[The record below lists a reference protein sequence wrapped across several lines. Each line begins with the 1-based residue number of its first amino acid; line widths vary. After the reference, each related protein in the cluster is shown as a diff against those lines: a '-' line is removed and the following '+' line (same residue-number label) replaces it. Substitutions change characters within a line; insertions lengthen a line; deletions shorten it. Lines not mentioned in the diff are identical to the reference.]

1 MKKLFSILT
10 AAAVM
15 ASMAAVPASAAEYGT
30 LTMDTQSYIMAPGD
44 IYDFR
49 AKVEG
54 GDLRQEEVVVSD
66 SRTGSVVQLS
76 RVPGTDKYRIKAVNE
91 GVCWVVAEVR
101 GTHASIRVEVK
112 KGAVQC
118 GVATRSITQVPISSS
133 SADNNNTSSESDGS
147 SGGSATVIDITPEGA
162 NEGGGFT
169 VDVRYP
175 EGTPVIDADTEDE
188 DVPEGINEARPGST
202 YGAAEIFAADIQDYD
217 RGLLIGGTTAGYGV
231 QTEVAPLSDGS
242 AVILPTAR
250 YIRVDGTEI
259 HGAGISPDMEI
270 SLNEEQQAQFN
281 RESLALSDDPQAL
294 AAVTALMR
302 QGADVAEPPGTVSS
316 SAEEPSGDDASG
328 AESSGGEAAGTEGSS
343 GTEAAAESS
352 SAS

>member
-15 ASMAAVPASAAEYGT
+15 ASMAAVPASAAAYGT

-112 KGAVQC
+112 AGAEQG
-118 GVATRSITQVPISSS
+118 GVATRSITQVPVSSS
-133 SADNNNTSSESDGS
+133 STDNNDNSSGS
-147 SGGSATVIDITPEGA
+147 SGGSITAIDIVPDSVKNPDQQQG
-162 NEGGGFT
+162 
-169 VDVRYP
+169 
-175 EGTPVIDADTEDE
+175 TEDNPLVTE
-188 DVPEGINEARPGST
+188 PTKESIPDGINDEYAQ
-202 YGAAEIFAADIQDYD
+202 EIFKY
-217 RGLLIGGTTAGYGV
+217 T
-231 QTEVAPLSDGS
+231 
-242 AVILPTAR
+242 
-250 YIRVDGTEI
+250 
-259 HGAGISPDMEI
+259 
-270 SLNEEQQAQFN
+270 NEE
-281 RESLALSDDPQAL
+281 RENAGL
-294 AAVTALMR
+294 
-302 QGADVAEPPGTVSS
+302 EPL
-316 SAEEPSGDDASG
+316 EWNDNL
-328 AESSGGEAAGTEGSS
+328 
-343 GTEAAAESS
+343 TEAAQIRAEEITEKYSHERPNGKWAMEEWYFDGFHAENIVIAVS
-352 SAS
+352 PKDAVNRWMISTQGHRETLLDEDFHSMAVGCYVKENLLYCVQLFSTDEI

>member
-15 ASMAAVPASAAEYGT
+15 ASMAAVPASAAAYGT

-188 DVPEGINEARPGST
+188 DVPEGINEEYAE
-202 YGAAEIFAADIQDYD
+202 EIFKY
-217 RGLLIGGTTAGYGV
+217 T
-231 QTEVAPLSDGS
+231 
-242 AVILPTAR
+242 
-250 YIRVDGTEI
+250 
-259 HGAGISPDMEI
+259 
-270 SLNEEQQAQFN
+270 NEE
-281 RESLALSDDPQAL
+281 RENAGL
-294 AAVTALMR
+294 
-302 QGADVAEPPGTVSS
+302 EPL
-316 SAEEPSGDDASG
+316 EWNDNL
-328 AESSGGEAAGTEGSS
+328 
-343 GTEAAAESS
+343 TEAAQIRAEELTVKFSHERPNGEWAMEEWYFEGAHGEICTTASSPQNAVELWMESS
-352 SAS
+352 EHRRIMLDEDLKSVAVGCYVNQYGKLYCVELLSGNEV

>member
-133 SADNNNTSSESDGS
+133 SADNDNNSSGS
-147 SGGSATVIDITPEGA
+147 SGGATAIDIVPDSVKNPDPQQG
-162 NEGGGFT
+162 
-169 VDVRYP
+169 
-175 EGTPVIDADTEDE
+175 TEDNPLVTE
-188 DVPEGINEARPGST
+188 PTKESIPDGINDEYAQEIFKYTNEERENAGLEPLEWNDNLTEAAHIRAEEITEKFSHDRPNNDP
-202 YGAAEIFAADIQDYD
+202 YEFYFMGAHAEIITGAVSAQDAVN
-217 RGLLIGGTTAGYGV
+217 RWM
-231 QTEVAPLSDGS
+231 LSDGHREAMLYEDFHSVAVGCYVKNGILYCVELLS
-242 AVILPTAR
+242 ADEV
-250 YIRVDGTEI
+250 
-259 HGAGISPDMEI
+259 
-270 SLNEEQQAQFN
+270 
-281 RESLALSDDPQAL
+281 
-294 AAVTALMR
+294 
-302 QGADVAEPPGTVSS
+302 
-316 SAEEPSGDDASG
+316 
-328 AESSGGEAAGTEGSS
+328 
-343 GTEAAAESS
+343 
-352 SAS
+352 

>member
-76 RVPGTDKYRIKAVNE
+76 CVPGTDKYRIKAVNE

-112 KGAVQC
+112 AGAEQG

-133 SADNNNTSSESDGS
+133 STSSS
-147 SGGSATVIDITPEGA
+147 SGGSITAIDIVPDSVKNPDPQQG
-162 NEGGGFT
+162 
-169 VDVRYP
+169 
-175 EGTPVIDADTEDE
+175 TEDNPLVTE
-188 DVPEGINEARPGST
+188 PTKESIPDGINDEYAQ
-202 YGAAEIFAADIQDYD
+202 EIFKY
-217 RGLLIGGTTAGYGV
+217 T
-231 QTEVAPLSDGS
+231 
-242 AVILPTAR
+242 
-250 YIRVDGTEI
+250 
-259 HGAGISPDMEI
+259 
-270 SLNEEQQAQFN
+270 NEE
-281 RESLALSDDPQAL
+281 REKAGL
-294 AAVTALMR
+294 
-302 QGADVAEPPGTVSS
+302 EPL
-316 SAEEPSGDDASG
+316 EWNDNL
-328 AESSGGEAAGTEGSS
+328 
-343 GTEAAAESS
+343 TEAAQIRAEEITEKFSHTRPNGES
-352 SAS
+352 PLEEWYFDGAHAEILTVATTTPDAVDRWMRSEKGHREIMLDEDFHSVAVGCYVKNGVLYCVELLSADEV

>member
-101 GTHASIRVEVK
+101 GTHASIRVEVR

-133 SADNNNTSSESDGS
+133 SANNNNTSSESDGS

-188 DVPEGINEARPGST
+188 DVPEGINEEYAE
-202 YGAAEIFAADIQDYD
+202 EIFKY
-217 RGLLIGGTTAGYGV
+217 T
-231 QTEVAPLSDGS
+231 
-242 AVILPTAR
+242 
-250 YIRVDGTEI
+250 
-259 HGAGISPDMEI
+259 
-270 SLNEEQQAQFN
+270 NEE
-281 RESLALSDDPQAL
+281 RENAGL
-294 AAVTALMR
+294 
-302 QGADVAEPPGTVSS
+302 EPL
-316 SAEEPSGDDASG
+316 EWNDNL
-328 AESSGGEAAGTEGSS
+328 
-343 GTEAAAESS
+343 TEAAQIRAEELTVKFSHTRPNGEDGREEWFWDGAHGEIITTASS
-352 SAS
+352 PKNAMKLWMDSDAHKNAILDEHFKSVAIGCYVNQYGKLYCVQLLSSDEV

>member
-1 MKKLFSILT
+1 MVYFMGGISMKKLFSILT

-133 SADNNNTSSESDGS
+133 STDNNDNSSGS
-147 SGGSATVIDITPEGA
+147 SGGSITAIDIVPDSVKNPDQQQG
-162 NEGGGFT
+162 
-169 VDVRYP
+169 
-175 EGTPVIDADTEDE
+175 TEDNPLVTE
-188 DVPEGINEARPGST
+188 PTKESIPDGINDEYAQ
-202 YGAAEIFAADIQDYD
+202 EIFKY
-217 RGLLIGGTTAGYGV
+217 T
-231 QTEVAPLSDGS
+231 
-242 AVILPTAR
+242 
-250 YIRVDGTEI
+250 
-259 HGAGISPDMEI
+259 
-270 SLNEEQQAQFN
+270 NEE
-281 RESLALSDDPQAL
+281 REKAGL
-294 AAVTALMR
+294 
-302 QGADVAEPPGTVSS
+302 EPL
-316 SAEEPSGDDASG
+316 EWNDNL
-328 AESSGGEAAGTEGSS
+328 
-343 GTEAAAESS
+343 TEAAQIRAEELTVKYSHDRPNNDPYEFYFLGAHGEIITTAPSPEKAIELWMDSS
-352 SAS
+352 EHRNAILNEDYKSVAVGCYVNQYGKLYCVEILSADEM

>member
-133 SADNNNTSSESDGS
+133 SADNNDNSSEGAGS

-175 EGTPVIDADTEDE
+175 EGTPVIDTDTEDE
-188 DVPEGINEARPGST
+188 EVPEGINEE
-202 YGAAEIFAADIQDYD
+202 YEQEIFEY
-217 RGLLIGGTTAGYGV
+217 T
-231 QTEVAPLSDGS
+231 
-242 AVILPTAR
+242 
-250 YIRVDGTEI
+250 
-259 HGAGISPDMEI
+259 
-270 SLNEEQQAQFN
+270 NEE
-281 RESLALSDDPQAL
+281 REKAGL
-294 AAVTALMR
+294 
-302 QGADVAEPPGTVSS
+302 EPL
-316 SAEEPSGDDASG
+316 EWNDNL
-328 AESSGGEAAGTEGSS
+328 
-343 GTEAAAESS
+343 TEAAHIRAEELTVKFSHTRPNGEPARLEWYFDGAHGEICTTASS
-352 SAS
+352 PKIAVENWMNSDAHRDAMLDEDFHSVAVGCYVNQYGKLYCVEILSADEM

>member
-101 GTHASIRVEVK
+101 GTHASIRVEVR

-133 SADNNNTSSESDGS
+133 SADNNDTSSESDGS

-188 DVPEGINEARPGST
+188 DVPEGINEEYAE
-202 YGAAEIFAADIQDYD
+202 EIFKY
-217 RGLLIGGTTAGYGV
+217 T
-231 QTEVAPLSDGS
+231 
-242 AVILPTAR
+242 
-250 YIRVDGTEI
+250 
-259 HGAGISPDMEI
+259 
-270 SLNEEQQAQFN
+270 NEE
-281 RESLALSDDPQAL
+281 RENAGL
-294 AAVTALMR
+294 
-302 QGADVAEPPGTVSS
+302 EPL
-316 SAEEPSGDDASG
+316 EWNDNL
-328 AESSGGEAAGTEGSS
+328 
-343 GTEAAAESS
+343 TEAAQIRAEELTVKFSHTRPNGEDGREEWFWDGAHGEIITTASS
-352 SAS
+352 PKNAMKRWMDADAHKNAILDEHFKSVAIGCYVNQYGKLYCVQLLSSDEV

>member
-101 GTHASIRVEVK
+101 GTHASICVEVR

-133 SADNNNTSSESDGS
+133 SANNNNTSSESDGS

-175 EGTPVIDADTEDE
+175 EGTPIIDADTEDE
-188 DVPEGINEARPGST
+188 DVPEGINEEYAE
-202 YGAAEIFAADIQDYD
+202 EIFKY
-217 RGLLIGGTTAGYGV
+217 T
-231 QTEVAPLSDGS
+231 
-242 AVILPTAR
+242 
-250 YIRVDGTEI
+250 
-259 HGAGISPDMEI
+259 
-270 SLNEEQQAQFN
+270 NEE
-281 RESLALSDDPQAL
+281 RENAGL
-294 AAVTALMR
+294 
-302 QGADVAEPPGTVSS
+302 EPL
-316 SAEEPSGDDASG
+316 EWNDNL
-328 AESSGGEAAGTEGSS
+328 
-343 GTEAAAESS
+343 TEAAQIRAEELTVKFSHTRPNGEDGREEWFWDGAHGEIITTASS
-352 SAS
+352 PKNAMKLWMDSDAHKNAILDEHFKSVAIGCYVNQYGKLYCVQLLSSDEV

>member
-15 ASMAAVPASAAEYGT
+15 ASMAAVPASAAAYGT

-112 KGAVQC
+112 AGAEQG

-133 SADNNNTSSESDGS
+133 STDNNDNSSGS
-147 SGGSATVIDITPEGA
+147 SGGSITAIDIVPDSVKNPDQQQGTEDNPLVTEPTKESIPDGINDEYAQEIFKYTNEEREKAGLEPLEWNDNLTEGVNIRAKEITEKFSHTRPNGEGGREEWYFDGAHGEILAIASTPQDAVDIWMRSKEGHKEIILDDHYKSVAVGCYVKNGILYCVVFFSA
-162 NEGGGFT
+162 NE
-169 VDVRYP
+169 V
-175 EGTPVIDADTEDE
+175 
-188 DVPEGINEARPGST
+188 
-202 YGAAEIFAADIQDYD
+202 
-217 RGLLIGGTTAGYGV
+217 
-231 QTEVAPLSDGS
+231 
-242 AVILPTAR
+242 
-250 YIRVDGTEI
+250 
-259 HGAGISPDMEI
+259 
-270 SLNEEQQAQFN
+270 
-281 RESLALSDDPQAL
+281 
-294 AAVTALMR
+294 
-302 QGADVAEPPGTVSS
+302 
-316 SAEEPSGDDASG
+316 
-328 AESSGGEAAGTEGSS
+328 
-343 GTEAAAESS
+343 
-352 SAS
+352 

>member
-66 SRTGSVVQLS
+66 SRTGSVVQIS

-91 GVCWVVAEVR
+91 GVCYVVAEVR

-112 KGAVQC
+112 TGAEQG

-133 SADNNNTSSESDGS
+133 SADNNDTSSESDGS

-188 DVPEGINEARPGST
+188 EVQEGINEE
-202 YGAAEIFAADIQDYD
+202 YEQQIFEY
-217 RGLLIGGTTAGYGV
+217 T
-231 QTEVAPLSDGS
+231 
-242 AVILPTAR
+242 
-250 YIRVDGTEI
+250 
-259 HGAGISPDMEI
+259 
-270 SLNEEQQAQFN
+270 NEE
-281 RESLALSDDPQAL
+281 REKAGL
-294 AAVTALMR
+294 
-302 QGADVAEPPGTVSS
+302 EPL
-316 SAEEPSGDDASG
+316 EWNDNL
-328 AESSGGEAAGTEGSS
+328 
-343 GTEAAAESS
+343 TEAAHIRAEELTVKFSHDRPNGDPYEFYFMGAHGEICTTASS
-352 SAS
+352 PRNAMELWMDSDAHKEIMLDPHFKSVAIGCYVNQYGKLYCVQLLSSDEV

>member
-118 GVATRSITQVPISSS
+118 RVATRSITQVPISSS
-133 SADNNNTSSESDGS
+133 STDNNDNSSGS
-147 SGGSATVIDITPEGA
+147 SGGSITAIDIVPDSVKNPDQQQG
-162 NEGGGFT
+162 
-169 VDVRYP
+169 
-175 EGTPVIDADTEDE
+175 TEDNPLVTE
-188 DVPEGINEARPGST
+188 PTKESIPDGINDEYAQ
-202 YGAAEIFAADIQDYD
+202 EIFKY
-217 RGLLIGGTTAGYGV
+217 T
-231 QTEVAPLSDGS
+231 
-242 AVILPTAR
+242 
-250 YIRVDGTEI
+250 
-259 HGAGISPDMEI
+259 
-270 SLNEEQQAQFN
+270 NEE
-281 RESLALSDDPQAL
+281 REKAGL
-294 AAVTALMR
+294 
-302 QGADVAEPPGTVSS
+302 EPL
-316 SAEEPSGDDASG
+316 EWNDNL
-328 AESSGGEAAGTEGSS
+328 
-343 GTEAAAESS
+343 TEAAQIRAEELTVKFSHDRPNNDPYEFYFMGAHGEICAKTPNGPKGAIRVWMDS
-352 SAS
+352 DAHKEIMLDEDLKSVAVGCYVKGGILYCVELLSADEV

>member
-66 SRTGSVVQLS
+66 SRTGSVVQIS

-91 GVCWVVAEVR
+91 GVCYVVAEVR

-112 KGAVQC
+112 TGAEQG

-133 SADNNNTSSESDGS
+133 SADNNDTSSESDGS
-147 SGGSATVIDITPEGA
+147 SGGSATVIDIVPDSVK
-162 NEGGGFT
+162 NP
-169 VDVRYP
+169 DP
-175 EGTPVIDADTEDE
+175 QQGTADNPLVTGPTKESIPD
-188 DVPEGINEARPGST
+188 GINDEYAQ
-202 YGAAEIFAADIQDYD
+202 EIFKY
-217 RGLLIGGTTAGYGV
+217 T
-231 QTEVAPLSDGS
+231 
-242 AVILPTAR
+242 
-250 YIRVDGTEI
+250 
-259 HGAGISPDMEI
+259 
-270 SLNEEQQAQFN
+270 NEE
-281 RESLALSDDPQAL
+281 REKAGLDPL
-294 AAVTALMR
+294 DWNDNL
-302 QGADVAEPPGTVSS
+302 
-316 SAEEPSGDDASG
+316 
-328 AESSGGEAAGTEGSS
+328 
-343 GTEAAAESS
+343 TEAAQIRAEEITEKFSHTRPNGES
-352 SAS
+352 PLEEWYFDGAHAEILTVATTTQDAVDRWMRSEKGHREIMLDEDFHSVAVGCYEKNGILYCVELLSTDEM

>member
-188 DVPEGINEARPGST
+188 DVPEGINEEYAE
-202 YGAAEIFAADIQDYD
+202 EIFKYTNEERENAGLEPLEWNDNLTQAAQIRAEELTVKFSHD
-217 RGLLIGGTTAGYGV
+217 RPNNDPYEFYFMGAHGEICAKTPNGPKGA
-231 QTEVAPLSDGS
+231 
-242 AVILPTAR
+242 
-250 YIRVDGTEI
+250 IRVWMDSDAHKEI
-259 HGAGISPDMEI
+259 MLDEDLKSVAVGCYVKGGILYCVE
-270 SLNEEQQAQFN
+270 L
-281 RESLALSDDPQAL
+281 LS
-294 AAVTALMR
+294 
-302 QGADVAEPPGTVSS
+302 ADEV
-316 SAEEPSGDDASG
+316 
-328 AESSGGEAAGTEGSS
+328 
-343 GTEAAAESS
+343 
-352 SAS
+352 

>member
-112 KGAVQC
+112 EGAEQG

-133 SADNNNTSSESDGS
+133 SADNNDTSSSS
-147 SGGSATVIDITPEGA
+147 SGGATVIDIVPDSVKNPEPQQG
-162 NEGGGFT
+162 
-169 VDVRYP
+169 
-175 EGTPVIDADTEDE
+175 TEDNPLVTE
-188 DVPEGINEARPGST
+188 PTKESIPDGINDEYAQ
-202 YGAAEIFAADIQDYD
+202 EIFKY
-217 RGLLIGGTTAGYGV
+217 T
-231 QTEVAPLSDGS
+231 
-242 AVILPTAR
+242 
-250 YIRVDGTEI
+250 
-259 HGAGISPDMEI
+259 
-270 SLNEEQQAQFN
+270 NEE
-281 RESLALSDDPQAL
+281 RENAGL
-294 AAVTALMR
+294 
-302 QGADVAEPPGTVSS
+302 EPL
-316 SAEEPSGDDASG
+316 EWNDNL
-328 AESSGGEAAGTEGSS
+328 
-343 GTEAAAESS
+343 TEAAQIRAEEITEKFSHDRPNNDPYEFYFMGAHGEILAIASTPQDAVDIWMRSKNGHKEIILDEHYKSAAVGCYIKNGKLYCAELLSS
-352 SAS
+352 DEV

>member
-133 SADNNNTSSESDGS
+133 SANNNNTSSESDGS

-175 EGTPVIDADTEDE
+175 EDTPIIDADTEDE
-188 DVPEGINEARPGST
+188 DVPEGINEEYAE
-202 YGAAEIFAADIQDYD
+202 EIFKY
-217 RGLLIGGTTAGYGV
+217 T
-231 QTEVAPLSDGS
+231 
-242 AVILPTAR
+242 
-250 YIRVDGTEI
+250 
-259 HGAGISPDMEI
+259 
-270 SLNEEQQAQFN
+270 NEE
-281 RESLALSDDPQAL
+281 RENAGL
-294 AAVTALMR
+294 
-302 QGADVAEPPGTVSS
+302 EPL
-316 SAEEPSGDDASG
+316 EWNDNL
-328 AESSGGEAAGTEGSS
+328 
-343 GTEAAAESS
+343 TEAAQIRAEELTIKFSHTRPNGEDGREEWFWDGAHGEIITTASS
-352 SAS
+352 PKNAMKLWMDSDAHKNAILDEHFKSVAIGCYVNQYGKLYCVQLLSSDEV

>member
-1 MKKLFSILT
+1 MKKFFSILT

-15 ASMAAVPASAAEYGT
+15 ASMAAVPASAAGYGT

-133 SADNNNTSSESDGS
+133 STDNNDNSSGS
-147 SGGSATVIDITPEGA
+147 SGGSITAIDIVPDSVKNPDQQQG
-162 NEGGGFT
+162 
-169 VDVRYP
+169 
-175 EGTPVIDADTEDE
+175 TEDNPLVTE
-188 DVPEGINEARPGST
+188 PTKESIPDGINDEYAQ
-202 YGAAEIFAADIQDYD
+202 EIFKY
-217 RGLLIGGTTAGYGV
+217 T
-231 QTEVAPLSDGS
+231 
-242 AVILPTAR
+242 
-250 YIRVDGTEI
+250 
-259 HGAGISPDMEI
+259 
-270 SLNEEQQAQFN
+270 NEE
-281 RESLALSDDPQAL
+281 REKAGL
-294 AAVTALMR
+294 
-302 QGADVAEPPGTVSS
+302 EPL
-316 SAEEPSGDDASG
+316 EWNDNL
-328 AESSGGEAAGTEGSS
+328 
-343 GTEAAAESS
+343 TEAAQIRAEELTVKFSHDRPNNDPYEFYFMGAHGEICAKTPNGPKGAIRVWMDS
-352 SAS
+352 DAHKEIMLDEDLKSVAVGCYVKGGILYCVELLSADEV

>member
-15 ASMAAVPASAAEYGT
+15 ASMAAVPASAAAYGT

-112 KGAVQC
+112 AGAEQG

-133 SADNNNTSSESDGS
+133 SASNS
-147 SGGSATVIDITPEGA
+147 SGGSITAIDIVPDSVKNPEPQQG
-162 NEGGGFT
+162 
-169 VDVRYP
+169 
-175 EGTPVIDADTEDE
+175 TEDNPLVTE
-188 DVPEGINEARPGST
+188 PTKESIPDGINDEYAQ
-202 YGAAEIFAADIQDYD
+202 EIFEY
-217 RGLLIGGTTAGYGV
+217 T
-231 QTEVAPLSDGS
+231 
-242 AVILPTAR
+242 
-250 YIRVDGTEI
+250 
-259 HGAGISPDMEI
+259 
-270 SLNEEQQAQFN
+270 NEE
-281 RESLALSDDPQAL
+281 RENAGL
-294 AAVTALMR
+294 
-302 QGADVAEPPGTVSS
+302 EPLTWN
-316 SAEEPSGDDASG
+316 DNL
-328 AESSGGEAAGTEGSS
+328 
-343 GTEAAAESS
+343 TEAANTRAEEITEKFSHTRPNGEGGRVEWYFDGAHAEILTIAGNTETAVFNWMNS
-352 SAS
+352 DAHRNIILDSDLKSVAVGCYVKDGKLYCTEILSMDET